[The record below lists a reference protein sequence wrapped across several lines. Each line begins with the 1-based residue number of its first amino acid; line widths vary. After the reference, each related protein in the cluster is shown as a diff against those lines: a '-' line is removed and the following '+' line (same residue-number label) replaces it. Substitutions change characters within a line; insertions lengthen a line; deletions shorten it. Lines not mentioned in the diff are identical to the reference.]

1 MTLFILF
8 VSIIALLFLVINLVF
23 APHIPYQE
31 KNSEF
36 ECGFHSFHQ
45 TRFPFD
51 SPIAAQAIC
60 FVILDIELFTMY
72 PYVGSLGINT
82 LYSLVVILG
91 FMFVISAGFV
101 FELGKG
107 ALKIDS
113 KQNMGGDSLEKNL
126 KDISSLNLC
135 PPICVQKL
143 NPATWGLR

>member
-1 MTLFILF
+1 M
-8 VSIIALLFLVINLVF
+8 INL
-23 APHIPYQE
+23 AQTYQE

-135 PPICVQKL
+135 PPSAFK
-143 NPATWGLR
+143 N

>member
-1 MTLFILF
+1 MRSMTLFILF
-8 VSIIALLFLVINLVF
+8 VSIIALLFLLINLVF

-60 FVILDIELFTMY
+60 FVILDLEIFTMF

-82 LYSLVVILG
+82 FYSLVVILG
-91 FMFVISAGFV
+91 FMFVVSAGFV

-113 KQNMGGDSLEKNL
+113 KQNMGGDSTHLELKNL

-135 PPICVQKL
+135 PPSAFK
-143 NPATWGLR
+143 N

>member
-1 MTLFILF
+1 MR
-8 VSIIALLFLVINLVF
+8 NL
-23 APHIPYQE
+23 AQTYQE

-60 FVILDIELFTMY
+60 FVILDLEIFTMF

-82 LYSLVVILG
+82 FYSLVVILG
-91 FMFVISAGFV
+91 FMFVVSAGFV

-113 KQNMGGDSLEKNL
+113 KQNMGGDSTHLELKNL

-135 PPICVQKL
+135 PPSAFK
-143 NPATWGLR
+143 N